1 MKHNQ
6 SKINK
11 ACEYL
16 AESHNAEFA
25 PEYGEPGYA
34 NPEFGVILANWN
46 NVSDGLADWLET
58 VGYSLE
64 WSDEWTIVDG
74 KAYRTEP
81 DSYSWESSLILTD
94 DGEYLTREDSPS
106 DILECLAMSDRRH
119 PVRCVPSWVSVDDIK
134 SEGYSL
140 FRGEL
145 ESGHHA
151 GQTDNPESI
160 AREAFGQGA
169 ERVIF
174 RKVENSQFYVRF
186 ECYAL
191 FPCAE
196 WDRFDICAA
205 YARLESDY
213 NVGGILRERGRPYSI
228 GVQLHRMQYRP
239 GASDG
244 MTPNAWAVYRVAESR
259 LGLTS

>member
-6 SKINK
+6 QKIRK

-16 AESHNAEFA
+16 AESHYAEFA
-25 PEYGEPGYA
+25 SEYGEPGYA

-46 NVSDGLADWLET
+46 NIPQGLADWLEKC
-58 VGYSLE
+58 GYSLE

-81 DSYSWESSLILTD
+81 DSYSWESSLILTE

-151 GQTDNPESI
+151 GQTGYLTKPGVI
-160 AREAFGQGA
+160 GGA
-169 ERVIF
+169 
-174 RKVENSQFYVRF
+174 
-186 ECYAL
+186 A
-191 FPCAE
+191 
-196 WDRFDICAA
+196 
-205 YARLESDY
+205 
-213 NVGGILRERGRPYSI
+213 
-228 GVQLHRMQYRP
+228 
-239 GASDG
+239 
-244 MTPNAWAVYRVAESR
+244 
-259 LGLTS
+259 